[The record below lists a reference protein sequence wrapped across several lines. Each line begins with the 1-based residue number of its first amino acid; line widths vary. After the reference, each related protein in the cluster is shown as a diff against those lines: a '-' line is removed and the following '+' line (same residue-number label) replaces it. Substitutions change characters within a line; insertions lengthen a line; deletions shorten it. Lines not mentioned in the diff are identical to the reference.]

1 MDTMI
6 ARAWNWGAENPETVM
21 ALVGVGTAIFNWA
34 AKPRTKEELE
44 AMSPRRAA
52 FHRFMAGVFPDPEK
66 AIEAVW
72 QFARNTHD
80 KRPPKA

>member
-1 MDTMI
+1 MQKDLI
-6 ARAWNWGAENPETVM
+6 AKIEQSLKNLGKGPIRG
-21 ALVGVGTAIFNWA
+21 
-34 AKPRTKEELE
+34 TKEELE